1 MNHGKSSPAQLKG
14 EIEFKNVTF
23 KYPQRDLEVL
33 KNISLKIPA
42 GNKVAFV
49 GPSGAGKSS
58 IIQLLMRFYG
68 DYSGQILLDGVDL
81 KDYDL
86 KAYRELFGVVSQEP
100 QLFSGTIKENIV
112 YNS

>member
-1 MNHGKSSPAQLKG
+1 LFFFSLCSGSNSYYIGDIEASENAAKSIFTILDSVDEEELSKGKSSPAQLDG

-33 KNISLKIPA
+33 KDVSLKIPA

-58 IIQLLMRFYG
+58 IIQLIMRFYG
-68 DYSGQILLDGVDL
+68 DYKG
-81 KDYDL
+81 
-86 KAYRELFGVVSQEP
+86 
-100 QLFSGTIKENIV
+100 
-112 YNS
+112 